1 MRQIKEF
8 VQAMCTSFGSSHFK
22 LSVAESMPYNDG
34 TEFNEKNVTQYLAE
48 LEEHIS
54 NFIIFVAQ
62 REKNPDAPIS
72 ALSLDQIPL
81 KEDQKGPL
89 NIENMPNPNSFKEG
103 FEEDQTTEEDIIVNK
118 KDLYKKF
125 EEYATK
131 GYIDNLQNT
140 SKGK

>member
-1 MRQIKEF
+1 
-8 VQAMCTSFGSSHFK
+8 
-22 LSVAESMPYNDG
+22 MPYNDG

-89 NIENMPNPNSFKEG
+89 NIENMPNPNSFKES
-103 FEEDQTTEEDIIVNK
+103 FEGDQTTEDDIIVNK

>member
-1 MRQIKEF
+1 
-8 VQAMCTSFGSSHFK
+8 
-22 LSVAESMPYNDG
+22 MPYNDG

-89 NIENMPNPNSFKEG
+89 NIENMPNPNSFKES
-103 FEEDQTTEEDIIVNK
+103 FEGD
-118 KDLYKKF
+118 
-125 EEYATK
+125 
-131 GYIDNLQNT
+131 
-140 SKGK
+140 

>member
-8 VQAMCTSFGSSHFK
+8 VQAMCSSFGNSHFK

-72 ALSLDQIPL
+72 AISLDQIPL
-81 KEDQKGPL
+81 KED
-89 NIENMPNPNSFKEG
+89 
-103 FEEDQTTEEDIIVNK
+103 
-118 KDLYKKF
+118 
-125 EEYATK
+125 
-131 GYIDNLQNT
+131 
-140 SKGK
+140 